1 MLTKNE
7 IIKQMEI
14 GNIVISPL
22 KEGALSGPNSCDLHL
37 GKTLMV
43 YTDEVLD
50 IKKQNETTSFEIPE
64 EGYVLLPGILYLG
77 ETEEYTETRGFVPKI
92 DGVSS
97 GARLGLTVHKT
108 AGFGDI
114 GFCGKWTLEIT
125 VDHPLRVYPGSRVAQ
140 IYYDVPIGEIADTY
154 HGKYQN
160 SDGVKASRSYEDY
173 TRKVEDAE

>member
-7 IIKQMEI
+7 IIKQMEL
-14 GNIVISPL
+14 GNIVIDPL
-22 KEGALSGPNSCDLHL
+22 REESLSGPNSCDLHL
-37 GKTLMV
+37 GKYLLI

-50 IKKQNETTSFEIPE
+50 IKKKNNTTRIEIPE
-64 EGYVLLPGILYLG
+64 EGYILLPGILYLG

-125 VDHPLRVYPGSRVAQ
+125 VEHPLRVYPGSRVAQ
-140 IYYDVPIGEIADTY
+140 IYYDVPVGEITDTY
-154 HGKYQN
+154 HGKYQG
-160 SDGVKASRSYEDY
+160 SDGVKASESFKDY
-173 TRKVEDAE
+173 KGE